1 VPDAVVEKLAVAP
14 LQTVWSAGSL
24 VAVFAWTVN
33 VALCEALPQA
43 PLVVTAT
50 V

>member
-1 VPDAVVEKLAVAP
+1 VPLAVVEKLAVAP
-14 LQTVWSAGSL
+14 LQTAWSAGSV
-24 VAVFAWTVN
+24 VAVFACTVS

-43 PLVVTAT
+43 PVVVTAT